1 MESTE
6 AALENLSSIITIPG
20 WGFITVDQ
28 LDSPFEDDEN
38 DTVDPVFPCTLC
50 GETFALPSSL
60 KNHERLR
67 HGNKRQRRDP
77 SQQPGPYSLQSG
89 GGAARKRQR
98 RDPTSQP
105 GPSTLQSD
113 ADGPRKQRRDSS
125 PQAGPSNL
133 QSAASDPI
141 RRSEN
146 KIFPGATIFKDLDFV
161 KNGHNLNIVYQQ
173 YFSKEEADQIFD
185 ELEREI
191 EYFPSEMAT
200 VFIYNKRYS
209 VPRKVS
215 AYGDKNLTY
224 TFSGNTLPT
233 KPLIPILTKIL
244 NEANK
249 FLKEGSF
256 NYVLINRYKDGYDK
270 IGSHKDNEKDMD
282 PDSAIVTFSFGAE
295 RTMIFKRPNFDSVKI
310 PLKNGSVLV
319 MNPPTNEFWFHEIPR
334 EKNIKDVRIS
344 LTFRKN
350 LSEKSEC

>member
-6 AALENLSSIITIPG
+6 AAFENLSSIITIPG

-28 LDSPFEDDEN
+28 LESQFEDDEN
-38 DTVDPVFPCTLC
+38 DTVDPVILCKLC
-50 GETFALPSSL
+50 GETFALPSNL

-89 GGAARKRQR
+89 GGAARKGQR
-98 RDPTSQP
+98 RDPTLQP

-113 ADGPRKQRRDSS
+113 ANGPRKQKRDSTS
-125 PQAGPSNL
+125 QAGPSNL
-133 QSAASDPI
+133 QSAASDSI
-141 RRSEN
+141 RRFKN
-146 KIFPGATIFKDLDFV
+146 KIFPGTTIFKHLDFV

-256 NYVLINRYKDGYDK
+256 NYVLINHYKDGYDK

-282 PDSAIVTFSFGAE
+282 PESAIVTFSFGAE

-319 MNPPTNEFWFHEIPR
+319 MNPPTNEFLFHEIPR

>member
-50 GETFALPSSL
+50 GETFALPSNL

-67 HGNKRQRRDP
+67 HGNKRQRRVKP
-77 SQQPGPYSLQSG
+77 QQPGPYSLQSG

-113 ADGPRKQRRDSS
+113 ANGPRKQKRDSTS
-125 PQAGPSNL
+125 QAGPSNL

-141 RRSEN
+141 QRSEN
-146 KIFPGATIFKDLDFV
+146 KIFPGTTTFKDIDFV

-215 AYGDKNLTY
+215 AY
-224 TFSGNTLPT
+224 
-233 KPLIPILTKIL
+233 
-244 NEANK
+244 
-249 FLKEGSF
+249 
-256 NYVLINRYKDGYDK
+256 
-270 IGSHKDNEKDMD
+270 
-282 PDSAIVTFSFGAE
+282 
-295 RTMIFKRPNFDSVKI
+295 
-310 PLKNGSVLV
+310 
-319 MNPPTNEFWFHEIPR
+319 
-334 EKNIKDVRIS
+334 
-344 LTFRKN
+344 
-350 LSEKSEC
+350 